1 MELAPWHWV
10 LLFQSW
16 IASQIAM
23 YRLVL
28 RKNWS
33 LTALHNTLWWTNIAM
48 ENGHWNSGFFPLKMV
63 IFHCYVS
70 SPEGKPGA
78 MGVLECETYFG
89 WPSHELLRREI
100 YRCSKWWTS
109 AGPHL
114 QVVTTLGATW
124 RRPRQWPW
132 RKHGQRIGRHGESSL
147 YDGVFFGSREQNMG
161 I

>member
-1 MELAPWHWV
+1 
-10 LLFQSW
+10 
-16 IASQIAM
+16 
-23 YRLVL
+23 
-28 RKNWS
+28 
-33 LTALHNTLWWTNIAM
+33 
-48 ENGHWNSGFFPLKMV
+48 MV

-161 I
+161 IWALKILQTTRMNGIDVYQQMESSTGKIERTSILRGSQFPTSSMLPCNP